1 MSKKIFVTKPFLPP
15 LDEYVK
21 FLEKIWSSKNV
32 TNNGPFHQ
40 KFEIELAKYL
50 DVEYVSLLNNATTA
64 LLVAIKAL
72 DLKGEII
79 TTPYSFAATA
89 HSIVW
94 NGLKPVFV
102 DTDSYAGNLDPVKV
116 KAAINDSTG
125 GIVAV
130 HNYGIPGDVY
140 ALKNISE
147 EYNLPIIYDAAPS
160 IGVHF
165 KGESIFS
172 LGDLSIMSFHATKV
186 FTTLEGGAIISRS
199 LEMKTKIDR
208 FKNFAIID
216 QENISGLGI
225 NGKMNEA
232 EAALGLLQLKYI
244 ELNIRKRNDI
254 YDLYTKALKSNK
266 NLRLLRFP
274 KFLKYNY
281 AYMPVFFN
289 GGIVFRD
296 KVYKALKN
304 ENIICRKYWYPLL
317 TDHKFYKNSK
327 INDLTNAR
335 ELSNSVLC
343 LPIYPDLDKKN
354 IDLIIQIIEK
364 VLG

>member
-1 MSKKIFVTKPFLPP
+1 MSKKIYVTKPFLPP
-15 LDEYVK
+15 LEKYVK
-21 FLEKIWSSKNV
+21 YLEKIWSSKIV

-40 KFEIELAKYL
+40 KFEKELAKYL
-50 DVEYVSLLNNATTA
+50 DVEYVSILNNATTA

-72 DLKGEII
+72 ELKGEII

-89 HSIVW
+89 HSIIW

-102 DTDSYAGNLDPVKV
+102 DTDSHAGNLNPVKV
-116 KAAINDSTG
+116 EAAINDKTG

-130 HNYGIPGDVY
+130 HNYGIPGDVFV
-140 ALKNISE
+140 LENIVKK
-147 EYNLPIIYDAAPS
+147 YNLPIIYDAAPAM
-160 IGVHF
+160 GVNY

-199 LEMKTKIDR
+199 LEMKKKIDR
-208 FKNFAIID
+208 LKNFAILD

-244 ELNIRKRNDI
+244 ETNILKRKVI
-254 YDLYTKALKSNK
+254 YDLYAKAFKSNK
-266 NLRLLRFP
+266 NIRLLTFP

-289 GGIVFRD
+289 EGIVVRD
-296 KVYKALKN
+296 KVYKTLKDK
-304 ENIICRKYWYPLL
+304 NIICRKYWYPLL
-317 TDHKFYKNSK
+317 PDHKFYNNSI

-335 ELSNSVLC
+335 RLSESVLC
-343 LPIYPDLDKKN
+343 LPIYPDLKSKN
-354 IDLIIQIIEK
+354 INLIIQVIEN